1 MEDDKVSIDQ
11 YELGSLKELNLSLYY
26 KDVIKAQAS
35 EQEPEKNKK
44 NDEDKKRQNE
54 VIKNEISS
62 NVMEQE
68 YYENEEEELEESD
81 SVNEQVQEE
90 KENDDGKNKIKEE
103 GKVEEDKNNINQ
115 NKENNVN
122 KETETFFTS
131 YQHSLFYPIL
141 MYCIYYLNSEDGNK
155 SERKLKI
162 GFDDKKNIYLS
173 VGRKIYDLFFT
184 KKKASI
190 NNKGCFGIPT
200 EFSNVDTS
208 EIIKNQMKDLS
219 MNIEELI
226 NSKKKIITTFLK
238 GYHHKERVLK
248 SFEGKIKGE
257 TIYMPNLIFYRKNE
271 SGKILDELDQIYLI
285 NLKKKQ

>member
-1 MEDDKVSIDQ
+1 MEDNKVSIDQ

-115 NKENNVN
+115 NKENNGN
-122 KETETFFTS
+122 KETETFFTN
-131 YQHSLFYPIL
+131 YRHSLFYPIL

-219 MNIEELI
+219 MNIEEKL
-226 NSKKKIITTFLK
+226 N
-238 GYHHKERVLK
+238 V
-248 SFEGKIKGE
+248 
-257 TIYMPNLIFYRKNE
+257 
-271 SGKILDELDQIYLI
+271 
-285 NLKKKQ
+285 